1 MIERASLPRRLA
13 RRLARHAGRTLPPA
27 QVAWR
32 AAMLSESEH
41 IESDFA
47 ALAWA
52 LGCLRHAYSARISH
66 MRFGTLSPSRP
77 ALALEMLV
85 CFLPLTGVFAA
96 AASSLVTAGA
106 RTPSWLVALLAAS
119 LLGPLGLIAALP
131 PTLRRGAAPRGP
143 VALVLGVPAAL
154 TAAAFGAGILPAPTW
169 RDAVL
174 CVLLPVA
181 GAMHLAAMRAGA
193 ARSSMPGI

>member
-1 MIERASLPRRLA
+1 VSRPSPWRRLA
-13 RRLARHAGRTLPPA
+13 HHLAGHAARVLPRSQELWA
-27 QVAWR
+27 R
-32 AAMLSESEH
+32 SMLAELGH
-41 IESDFA
+41 IKSDGA
-47 ALAWA
+47 ALGWA

-77 ALALEMLV
+77 VLALEMLV

-96 AASSLVTAGA
+96 AASRLVTAGA

-131 PTLRRGAAPRGP
+131 PTLRRGAAPRRA

-174 CVLLPVA
+174 CVLLPLA

-193 ARSSMPGI
+193 ARLSMPGI